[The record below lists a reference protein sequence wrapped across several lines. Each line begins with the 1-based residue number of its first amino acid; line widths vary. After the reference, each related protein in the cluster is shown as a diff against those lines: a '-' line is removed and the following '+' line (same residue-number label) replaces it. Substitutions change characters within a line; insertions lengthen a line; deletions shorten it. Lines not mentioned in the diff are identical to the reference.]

1 MNVGIKDIEIVK
13 NNILTSND
21 EKTKT
26 FLTLKFEFYKTNISL
41 TEINDFI
48 KEVQGLCDVKAP
60 TTLNDNASNL
70 YLDNDKIAKEIFKQI
85 ESRWLNLEG
94 ENFYN
99 AYQDLIENREDWVHK
114 KELIEFLQ
122 YETNPHKY
130 KKYIKEIKQ
139 LENSYLYIQGTAK
152 TNQRFNKVRIYN
164 YINSKEREMERVS

>member
-60 TTLNDNASNL
+60 TTLNDNASNR
-70 YLDNDKIAKEIFKQI
+70 YVDNEKIAKEIFKQI
-85 ESRWLNLEG
+85 ESR
-94 ENFYN
+94 
-99 AYQDLIENREDWVHK
+99 
-114 KELIEFLQ
+114 
-122 YETNPHKY
+122 
-130 KKYIKEIKQ
+130 
-139 LENSYLYIQGTAK
+139 
-152 TNQRFNKVRIYN
+152 
-164 YINSKEREMERVS
+164 

>member
-1 MNVGIKDIEIVK
+1 MNE
-13 NNILTSND
+13 
-21 EKTKT
+21 
-26 FLTLKFEFYKTNISL
+26 
-41 TEINDFI
+41 
-48 KEVQGLCDVKAP
+48 
-60 TTLNDNASNL
+60 
-70 YLDNDKIAKEIFKQI
+70 
-85 ESRWLNLEG
+85 

-99 AYQDLIENREDWVHK
+99 AYKDLIENREDWVYK

-130 KKYIKEIKQ
+130 KKYIKGIKQ